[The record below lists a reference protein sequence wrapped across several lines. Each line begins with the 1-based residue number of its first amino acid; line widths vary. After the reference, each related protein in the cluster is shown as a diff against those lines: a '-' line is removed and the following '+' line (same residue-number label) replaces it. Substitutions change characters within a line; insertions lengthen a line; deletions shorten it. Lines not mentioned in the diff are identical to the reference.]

1 MFIEIKTTPNP
12 ETLQFLLKE
21 KIRKDDLSLSI
32 NKGDDTARFSPLAV
46 YLFNIEGVESI
57 FLSNNFISVTK
68 NKNYTWEVLKTM
80 IASSIID
87 HYNNGLS
94 IVSDSFYNDVN
105 DIQKN
110 TSGPNDSIIVQIKDV
125 IDTKVRPAVAEDG
138 GDIIFDSFKD
148 GIVYLRM
155 QGACS
160 GCPSSTITL
169 KAGVENLLKRYVPE
183 VQSVESI

>member
-1 MFIEIKTTPNP
+1 
-12 ETLQFLLKE
+12 
-21 KIRKDDLSLSI
+21 
-32 NKGDDTARFSPLAV
+32 
-46 YLFNIEGVESI
+46 
-57 FLSNNFISVTK
+57 
-68 NKNYTWEVLKTM
+68 M

-94 IVSDSFYNDVN
+94 IVLDSFYNDVN

-110 TSGPNDSIIVQIKDV
+110 TSGPNDSIIAQIKDV